1 MAAGSWTRTIRAESR
16 GSESEEESK
25 GWAKRLEEVRTK
37 IQTKDRIREGND
49 APSGYNLIKGF
60 KKTTFDIN

>member
-1 MAAGSWTRTIRAESR
+1 MTTRAESR

-25 GWAKRLEEVRTK
+25 DWADRVQAESKK
-37 IQTKDRIREGND
+37 IHENDRISDGED
-49 APSGYNLIKGF
+49 TPSGDNLIKGI